1 MVCYVLRWCAL
12 DGRDRGFLGALRRNR
27 AALILIAAGAAMIAF
42 GVFSGEVTTVFMKAK
57 SICLECIGI
66 G

>member
-1 MVCYVLRWCAL
+1 MRWCAL
-12 DGRDRGFLGALRRNR
+12 DGRNKGFLGALRRNR
-27 AALILIAAGAAMIAF
+27 MALVLIAVGAAMLAF
-42 GVFSGEVTTVFMKAK
+42 GVFSGEVMTVFMKAK

>member
-1 MVCYVLRWCAL
+1 M
-12 DGRDRGFLGALRRNR
+12 
-27 AALILIAAGAAMIAF
+27 ALILIAVGAAMLAY
-42 GVFSGEVTTVFMKAK
+42 GVFSGEVTMVFMKAK